1 MERPIQAKQ
10 LAFAH
15 KREKTT
21 GTGPQRQRRA
31 QQQTR
36 QFFLKAPKDQFLSQ
50 SHTLTQK
57 NTLLPPDSF
66 TILCGR
72 PD

>member
-1 MERPIQAKQ
+1 MKRPSQAKQ

-21 GTGPQRQRRA
+21 GTGLQRQRRA

-36 QFFLKAPKDQFLSQ
+36 QFFLKAPKDQFLPQ

-57 NTLLPPDSF
+57 KYPAPP
-66 TILCGR
+66 
-72 PD
+72 